1 MNTYNYNPYSDYTT
15 YNALNRQTI
24 VPNQSN
30 LPGSG
35 ETNQNNDISFAK
47 QMALEVNKRYD
58 STPNQKSN
66 N

>member
-30 LPGSG
+30 LPGIT
-35 ETNQNNDISFAK
+35 TN
-47 QMALEVNKRYD
+47 
-58 STPNQKSN
+58 NQDEYASYAEQILKMN
-66 N
+66 I